1 MERPASTAGKRLKVR
16 RIFTLGTP
24 HRGAILAD
32 RIALDSAARDLRPGS
47 EFLHRLDEALP
58 HAGYELLCYAHTND
72 RTGPGRAERPYSEWP
87 ALMSPDS
94 CRLPIHVSPRQNVKF
109 HLTPLIAHLPTL
121 LLQGA
126 GASACLSIDRNAA
139 VRALRP

>member
-1 MERPASTAGKRLKVR
+1 MLSIDGVAGAPERSGVR
-16 RIFTLGTP
+16 
-24 HRGAILAD
+24 A
-32 RIALDSAARDLRPGS
+32 LRPPARA
-47 EFLHRLDEALP
+47 FVAP
-58 HAGYELLCYAHTND
+58 HAASPTTIAHTND